1 MNEGMNEIGTFE
13 AVQFYCFDFTLQVL
27 KQVLEVPLYGDR
39 LDMTLIYYE
48 NHGTLNLWG
57 GSQGECEEM
66 PQTCELPPLAHS
78 PVAHVSS
85 VISPF

>member
-1 MNEGMNEIGTFE
+1 MEIGW
-13 AVQFYCFDFTLQVL
+13 
-27 KQVLEVPLYGDR
+27 
-39 LDMTLIYYE
+39 TLIYYE